1 MEYITKEYWLD
12 KGEKKKKPQTINAL
26 KDNMK
31 SEKAKNKLHKTTKIS
46 PDVNKLHL

>member
-12 KGEKKKKPQTINAL
+12 KGKKKPQTINAL

-31 SEKAKNKLHKTTKIS
+31 SEKAKNKLHKTIKIS